1 MENLLTAFIY
11 NNIVLFSAFIILG
24 LLIINHEIK
33 SHFSPT
39 KNINCDD
46 LINAMNNSK
55 ALLIDM
61 RNAEEFKA
69 GHIVGAK
76 NYSLDDLANLD
87 VSVADDA
94 IITYAND
101 EKAAIQAADLILKQ
115 GAKEVFYLEGGLS
128 SWIDNNMPLSGGK

>member
-1 MENLLTAFIY
+1 MTAFIY

-87 VSVADDA
+87 LSVADDA

>member
-1 MENLLTAFIY
+1 MTAFIY

-55 ALLIDM
+55 ALLIVM

-87 VSVADDA
+87 VSDADDA

>member
-1 MENLLTAFIY
+1 M
-11 NNIVLFSAFIILG
+11 FSAFIILG

-101 EKAAIQAADLILKQ
+101 EKAAIQAADLIVKQ

>member
-1 MENLLTAFIY
+1 MTAFIY

-128 SWIDNNMPLSGGK
+128 SWIDNNMPLSGDK

>member
-1 MENLLTAFIY
+1 MTAFIY

-87 VSVADDA
+87 VSVADDV

>member
-1 MENLLTAFIY
+1 MTAFIY

-46 LINAMNNSK
+46 LINVMNNSK

-128 SWIDNNMPLSGGK
+128 SWTDNNMPLSGGK

>member
-1 MENLLTAFIY
+1 MTAFIY

-55 ALLIDM
+55 TLLIDM

-87 VSVADDA
+87 LSVANDA

>member
-1 MENLLTAFIY
+1 MTAFIY

-69 GHIVGAK
+69 GHIVGSK

>member
-1 MENLLTAFIY
+1 M
-11 NNIVLFSAFIILG
+11 FSAFIILG

-76 NYSLDDLANLD
+76 NYSLDDLGNLD
-87 VSVADDA
+87 VSVADDV

>member
-1 MENLLTAFIY
+1 
-11 NNIVLFSAFIILG
+11 
-24 LLIINHEIK
+24 
-33 SHFSPT
+33 
-39 KNINCDD
+39 
-46 LINAMNNSK
+46 MNNSK

-128 SWIDNNMPLSGGK
+128 SWIDNNMPLSGDK

>member
-1 MENLLTAFIY
+1 M
-11 NNIVLFSAFIILG
+11 FSAFIILG

-128 SWIDNNMPLSGGK
+128 SWIDNNMPLSCLLYTSPSPRDRG

>member
-1 MENLLTAFIY
+1 MTAFIY

-46 LINAMNNSK
+46 LINVMNNSK

-87 VSVADDA
+87 VSVADDV

>member
-1 MENLLTAFIY
+1 MTAFIY

-87 VSVADDA
+87 VSAADDT

>member
-1 MENLLTAFIY
+1 M
-11 NNIVLFSAFIILG
+11 FSAFIILG

-55 ALLIDM
+55 TLLIDM

>member
-1 MENLLTAFIY
+1 MTAFIY

-87 VSVADDA
+87 VSIADDV

>member
-1 MENLLTAFIY
+1 MIAFIY

-128 SWIDNNMPLSGGK
+128 SWTDNNMPLSGGK

>member
-1 MENLLTAFIY
+1 MTAFIY
-11 NNIVLFSAFIILG
+11 NNIVLFSAFVILG

-55 ALLIDM
+55 TLLIDM

-128 SWIDNNMPLSGGK
+128 SWVDNNMPLSGEK

>member
-1 MENLLTAFIY
+1 M
-11 NNIVLFSAFIILG
+11 FSAFIILG

-69 GHIVGAK
+69 GHIVGAR

-87 VSVADDA
+87 VSVADDV

>member
-1 MENLLTAFIY
+1 MTAFIY
-11 NNIVLFSAFIILG
+11 NNIVLFSAFIILV

-87 VSVADDA
+87 VSVADDV

>member
-1 MENLLTAFIY
+1 MTAFIY

-87 VSVADDA
+87 VSVADDV

-101 EKAAIQAADLILKQ
+101 KKAAIQAADLILKQ

>member
-1 MENLLTAFIY
+1 M
-11 NNIVLFSAFIILG
+11 FSAFIILG

-46 LINAMNNSK
+46 LINVMNNSK

>member
-1 MENLLTAFIY
+1 MTAFIY
-11 NNIVLFSAFIILG
+11 NNIVLFSAFVILG

-55 ALLIDM
+55 TLLIDM

-101 EKAAIQAADLILKQ
+101 EKAAIQAADLIVKQ

>member
-1 MENLLTAFIY
+1 MTAFIY

-87 VSVADDA
+87 VSDADDA

>member
-1 MENLLTAFIY
+1 MTAFIY

-46 LINAMNNSK
+46 LISVMNNSK

-87 VSVADDA
+87 VSLADDA

>member
-1 MENLLTAFIY
+1 MTAFIY

-87 VSVADDA
+87 VSVAEDA

-101 EKAAIQAADLILKQ
+101 EKAAIQAADLIIKQ

>member
-1 MENLLTAFIY
+1 M
-11 NNIVLFSAFIILG
+11 FSAFIILG

-69 GHIVGAK
+69 GHIVGSK

>member
-1 MENLLTAFIY
+1 MTAFIY

-46 LINAMNNSK
+46 LINVMNNSK

-61 RNAEEFKA
+61 RNAEEFKD
-69 GHIVGAK
+69 GHSVGAN

-115 GAKEVFYLEGGLS
+115 VAKEVFYLEGGLS

>member
-1 MENLLTAFIY
+1 MTAFIY

-46 LINAMNNSK
+46 LINVMNNSK

-101 EKAAIQAADLILKQ
+101 EKAAIQAADLIVKQ

>member
-1 MENLLTAFIY
+1 M
-11 NNIVLFSAFIILG
+11 LFSAFIILG
-24 LLIINHEIK
+24 LVIINHEIK

>member
-1 MENLLTAFIY
+1 MTAFIY

-46 LINAMNNSK
+46 LINTMNNSK
-55 ALLIDM
+55 TLLIDM

-101 EKAAIQAADLILKQ
+101 EKAAIQAADLIVKQ

-128 SWIDNNMPLSGGK
+128 SWIDNNMPLSGDK

>member
-1 MENLLTAFIY
+1 MTAFIY

-87 VSVADDA
+87 ISVANDA

>member
-1 MENLLTAFIY
+1 LTAFIY

-55 ALLIDM
+55 TLLIDM

>member
-1 MENLLTAFIY
+1 MTAFIY

-61 RNAEEFKA
+61 RDAEEFKA

>member
-1 MENLLTAFIY
+1 MTAFIS

-46 LINAMNNSK
+46 LINAMNNTK
-55 ALLIDM
+55 TLLIDM
-61 RNAEEFKA
+61 RNADEFKA

-76 NYSLDDLANLD
+76 NYSLDDLAKLD
-87 VSVADDA
+87 VNVADDA

-101 EKAAIQAADLILKQ
+101 EKAAIQAADLIAKQ

-128 SWIDNNMPLSGGK
+128 SWIDNNMPLSGDK

>member
-1 MENLLTAFIY
+1 MTAFIY
-11 NNIVLFSAFIILG
+11 NNIVLFSAFVILG

-46 LINAMNNSK
+46 LINTMNNSK
-55 ALLIDM
+55 TLLIDM

>member
-1 MENLLTAFIY
+1 MTAFIY

-76 NYSLDDLANLD
+76 NYSLDDLAKLD
-87 VSVADDA
+87 VNVADDA

-101 EKAAIQAADLILKQ
+101 EKAAIQAADLIVKQ

-128 SWIDNNMPLSGGK
+128 SWIDNNMPLSGDK

>member
-1 MENLLTAFIY
+1 M
-11 NNIVLFSAFIILG
+11 FSAFIILG

-55 ALLIDM
+55 TLLIDM

-87 VSVADDA
+87 VNVADDA

-101 EKAAIQAADLILKQ
+101 EKAAIQAADLIVKQ

>member
-1 MENLLTAFIY
+1 M
-11 NNIVLFSAFIILG
+11 FSAFIILG

-101 EKAAIQAADLILKQ
+101 EKAAIQAADLIIKQ

-128 SWIDNNMPLSGGK
+128 SWIDNNMPLSGDK

>member
-1 MENLLTAFIY
+1 M
-11 NNIVLFSAFIILG
+11 FSAFIILG
-24 LLIINHEIK
+24 LLIINHEMK
-33 SHFSPT
+33 SHFSAT

-55 ALLIDM
+55 TLLIDM

-101 EKAAIQAADLILKQ
+101 EKAAIQAADLIAKQ

-128 SWIDNNMPLSGGK
+128 SWIDNNMPLSGDK

>member
-1 MENLLTAFIY
+1 MTAFIY

-55 ALLIDM
+55 TLLIDM

-87 VSVADDA
+87 VSVADDV